1 MVVGILIVSVL
12 LLALVVS
19 VGLVVRDMRRLH
31 RAGKSLADAPNDAAG
46 VSPAGMVFVGTNLT
60 H

>member
-1 MVVGILIVSVL
+1 MVVGIIIASVL
-12 LLALVVS
+12 LVVLVVS

-31 RAGKSLADAPNDAAG
+31 AKRRSLADNPGDAAG
-46 VSPAGMVFVGTNLT
+46 VSPGAMTWIGNSG

>member
-1 MVVGILIVSVL
+1 
-12 LLALVVS
+12 
-19 VGLVVRDMRRLH
+19 MRRLH
-31 RAGKSLADAPNDAAG
+31 RAGKSLADTPNDAAG